1 MRKYLHIILFVAVAV
16 VSCRGP
22 RVIPKDE
29 MSAIYYDM
37 FLTDQQVREEPL
49 LLRQAD
55 TMLVYEAVF
64 NRYGYDT
71 DDYLYSVRHYLKD
84 PERFAKMVE
93 EVADRLKGDA
103 EALDKVIGHLD
114 WVNKY
119 MGMRRPPVDS
129 LLWMFCDDSV
139 YVGLS
144 RVAPDSSRYGGW
156 FRLVPAR
163 VDTLMV
169 PVDSLAMEAKDSLSV
184 DEPVPPKV
192 VSPVEKKPAIDRPV
206 RGKPLGTTVREN
218 VIVQEE
224 IAIEEEAL

>member
-1 MRKYLHIILFVAVAV
+1 
-16 VSCRGP
+16 
-22 RVIPKDE
+22 
-29 MSAIYYDM
+29 M

-49 LLRQAD
+49 LQHQAD
-55 TMLVYEAVF
+55 SMLVYEAVF

-93 EVADRLKGDA
+93 EVAERLKGEAD
-103 EALDKVIGHLD
+103 ALDKVIGHLD

-129 LLWMFCDDSV
+129 LLWMFCEDSV

-163 VDTLMV
+163 PDTLMV
-169 PVDSLAMEAKDSLSV
+169 PVDSLSMGDKDSLSIGV
-184 DEPVPPKV
+184 PDPPKV
-192 VSPVEKKPAIDRPV
+192 VPPAEKKPVIDRPV

-218 VIVQEE
+218 LVVQEE
-224 IAIEEEAL
+224 IAVEEETL